1 MRRGTTVGMLLIAV
15 MVMFLSGCGKDRKN
29 DTKEEV
35 PKYIPFSFDYKRYTY
50 DDGERKLTET
60 GSRDF
65 DPEGRLLSVSRELD
79 IDNAVHH
86 RTEEHTFTYD
96 KSGRVESE
104 IYSRTP
110 DGGEKYTVREEHTT
124 FFDDTDAVVT
134 YEWKMGKNSFRQE
147 NTIGPGGEI
156 LSEITTED
164 GVGRYTVE
172 YDSVSRKVTCYD
184 WATDSVGYMQKN
196 YKYIKYFDESGRVI
210 RWEAFNGYD
219 PFIPLIETTRECFY
233 DGDSEVC
240 TEEHI
245 YSDLGFAVGTYRY
258 DSEGRVVF
266 REWIHDVADVKITH
280 EELTEWTTDPELP
293 GITVKI
299 VKLYRTESDR
309 DRELVR
315 ETRYR
320 KMPVTSDDQFRSVYD
335 PVTDPD
341 NFFRESGKYYY
352 YDKYFEY
359 DMSEGQK
366 EPSVETTFSEKG
378 IIKKR
383 VEYEGTGDS
392 IARMITEYD
401 DHGNPLKRYYVDPD
415 GIESIREEYEYTYR

>member
-1 MRRGTTVGMLLIAV
+1 MRRKSIFGVLMALVLLSLAACAKKEDNEKEKAV
-15 MVMFLSGCGKDRKN
+15 P
-29 DTKEEV
+29 E
-35 PKYIPFSFDYKRYTY
+35 YIPVSFDYKRYIY

-134 YEWKMGKNSFRQE
+134 YEWKMGEHSFLQE

-156 LSEITTED
+156 LSQITTED
-164 GVGRYTVE
+164 GVGRNTVE
-172 YDSVSRKVTCYD
+172 YDADSRKVICCE
-184 WATDSVGYMQKN
+184 WVTDPLGRTHKNNRYM
-196 YKYIKYFDESGRVI
+196 KYFDESGRLI
-210 RWEAFNGYD
+210 RWKIYD
-219 PFIPLIETTRECFY
+219 GSDRFIPLEELTGECVY
-233 DGDSEVC
+233 AGDSEVC
-240 TEEHI
+240 TEERI
-245 YSDLGFAVGTYRY
+245 YDTLSIQVGTFRY
-258 DSEGRVVF
+258 DAEGRVVC
-266 REWIHDVADVKITH
+266 RECITGVGDITTLH

-299 VKLYRTESDR
+299 VKLYRTESDG

-320 KMPVTSDDQFRSVYD
+320 KMPVTSDNLFRSVYD